1 MNKANRERN
10 LAIIQEMTL
19 MDDVFM
25 TVFFDGHPECIEEV
39 LDMIF
44 TFKVEVL
51 EVKTQADFQN
61 IHGCSVIFDIIAQD
75 AEKRLFDIEIQ
86 RANKGADVKRAR
98 YYSSLLDTRAI
109 EQGEDFGKIKDT
121 YVIFI
126 TENDVLKGREPI
138 YNIDRKI
145 IQTDKYFDDGE
156 HIIYINTSY
165 RGDGSTKIEKLIKCF
180 TSKAAQDIP
189 ADKLRER
196 FTDIKTGKAEKEEY
210 KMCELLEKIVQK
222 ERAEGNAE
230 GHADV
235 AENMLRAGN
244 FTVESIAQLCSLTV
258 EQVLRIKEKISA

>member
-61 IHGCSVIFDIIAQD
+61 IHGRSG
-75 AEKRLFDIEIQ
+75 LFDIEIQ

-165 RGDGSTKIEKLIKCF
+165 RGDGSTKIESL
-180 TSKAAQDIP
+180 SNALP
-189 ADKLRER
+189 
-196 FTDIKTGKAEKEEY
+196 
-210 KMCELLEKIVQK
+210 QK
-222 ERAEGNAE
+222 QHRI
-230 GHADV
+230 
-235 AENMLRAGN
+235 
-244 FTVESIAQLCSLTV
+244 F
-258 EQVLRIKEKISA
+258 LRIN

>member
-1 MNKANRERN
+1 
-10 LAIIQEMTL
+10 
-19 MDDVFM
+19 
-25 TVFFDGHPECIEEV
+25 
-39 LDMIF
+39 MIL

-61 IHGCSVIFDIIAQD
+61 IHGRSVIFDIIAQD
-75 AEKRLFDIEIQ
+75 ADKRLFDIEIQ
-86 RANKGADVKRAR
+86 RANKGADVKRAG

-109 EQGEDFGKIKDT
+109 EPGEDFGKIKDT

-126 TENDVLKGREPI
+126 TENDVLKGSEPI

-165 RGDGSTKIEKLIKCF
+165 KGDASTKIEKLIKCF
-180 TSKAAQDIP
+180 TSKFAQDIP

-196 FTDIKTGKAEKEEY
+196 FTDIKTGKAEKEED
-210 KMCELLEKIVQK
+210 KMCELLEKILQK
-222 ERAEGNAE
+222 ERAEVSAKVSAKVS
-230 GHADV
+230 ADI
-235 AENMLRAGN
+235 AENMLRAGT

-258 EQVLRIKEKISA
+258 EQVQQIKSRISE